1 MVLIFCIFFLKS
13 FPRSWYSSLLH
24 CLLAQ
29 CSPDQEDS
37 HHHHGILSPC
47 IMPNPEIN
55 LSILVKKIF
64 VLPLVS
70 NCRDHVF
77 SFFYGQKRP
86 ATNTTRIDARP
97 LPSSYWPMWTKS
109 RGFQYISLKDSAWAI
124 PWYPIL
130 SRIWCVARM
139 LRQFCCLKHSIFT
152 SLDCATALPSRLPAS
167 PVSS

>member
-1 MVLIFCIFFLKS
+1 
-13 FPRSWYSSLLH
+13 
-24 CLLAQ
+24 
-29 CSPDQEDS
+29 
-37 HHHHGILSPC
+37 
-47 IMPNPEIN
+47 MPNPEIN

-97 LPSSYWPMWTKS
+97 LPSSYWPMWTES

-124 PWYPIL
+124 P
-130 SRIWCVARM
+130 
-139 LRQFCCLKHSIFT
+139 
-152 SLDCATALPSRLPAS
+152 
-167 PVSS
+167 